1 MLLHG
6 GPGCYD
12 YFAGSAIVDWL
23 SPAYTVYS
31 YDQRG
36 CRKSASSGPFT
47 INANVGDLDALR
59 CWIGAERL
67 SLLGHSAGAIL
78 AVFYAA
84 AHPDRV
90 ERLILLSPA
99 GLRGGWRK
107 AFDAMIRERLTPWQQ
122 QQLADIDRRILR
134 TADPVERADLYRAR
148 FNAALP
154 CYVDPR
160 HRHIAPTLEFYDR
173 TVNVETTASAIE
185 AFDEALFLKRLRGSD
200 ARACI
205 IHGRSDP
212 IPWQVVDDFLTLL
225 PGAEVAPL
233 EHCGHF
239 PWLEEPTACHEA
251 LVAFLGR

>member
-1 MLLHG
+1 
-6 GPGCYD
+6 
-12 YFAGSAIVDWL
+12 VDWL
-23 SPAYTVYS
+23 SPSYAVYS

-36 CRKSASSGPFT
+36 CRKSVSTGPFT
-47 INANVGDLDALR
+47 IEANVDDLEALR
-59 CWIGAERL
+59 RWTGADRL

-78 AVFYAA
+78 AMFYAA

-90 ERLILLSPA
+90 EWLILMSPA
-99 GLRGGWRK
+99 GLHGGWRK
-107 AFDAMIRERLTPWQQ
+107 AFDATIRQRLTPPQQ

-134 TADPVERADLYRAR
+134 AADPVQRADLYRAR

-160 HRHIAPTLEFYDR
+160 HRQLAPTLDFYDR
-173 TVNVETTASAIE
+173 VGNVETTASALQ
-185 AFDEALFLKRLRGSD
+185 AFDEAVFQTRLRGVD

-212 IPWQVVDDFLTLL
+212 IPWQVVDDFRALL
-225 PGAEVAPL
+225 PAAEVAPL

-239 PWLEEPTACHEA
+239 PWLEEPAACRDA